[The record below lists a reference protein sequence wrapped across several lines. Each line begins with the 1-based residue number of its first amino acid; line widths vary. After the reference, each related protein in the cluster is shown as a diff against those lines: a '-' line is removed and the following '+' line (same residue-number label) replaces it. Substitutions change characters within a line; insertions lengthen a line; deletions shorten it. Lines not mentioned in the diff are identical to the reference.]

1 MYNKQVWS
9 MVMRKIHLMLSLLFT
24 FEKFSFF
31 TFQENAI
38 FDLIRSFQRQRR
50 VYSRIDNMFLEAPLN
65 YFKGL
70 IT

>member
-24 FEKFSFF
+24 FEKFFF
-31 TFQENAI
+31 TFQKNSI
-38 FDLIRSFQRQRR
+38 FDLIRSFERQRR
-50 VYSRIDNMFLEAPLN
+50 VYSRIDNMFFEAPLN

>member
-1 MYNKQVWS
+1 

-24 FEKFSFF
+24 FEKFFF
-31 TFQENAI
+31 TFQKNSI
-38 FDLIRSFQRQRR
+38 FDLIRSFERQRR
-50 VYSRIDNMFLEAPLN
+50 VYSRIDNMFFEAPLN

>member
-1 MYNKQVWS
+1 

-24 FEKFSFF
+24 FEKFFFFF
-31 TFQENAI
+31 TFQENSI

>member
-1 MYNKQVWS
+1 

-24 FEKFSFF
+24 FEKFFFF
-31 TFQENAI
+31 TFQENSI

>member
-24 FEKFSFF
+24 FEKFFF
-31 TFQENAI
+31 TFQENSI
-38 FDLIRSFQRQRR
+38 FDLIRSFQRQ
-50 VYSRIDNMFLEAPLN
+50 SRIDNMFLEAPLN